1 MKQLN
6 PLDWLALI
14 LVIIGGINWGII
26 GISGID
32 LVESF
37 SGEMWYI
44 PRIIYV
50 LVGLSAVYLLRIS
63 LKLRKKDK
71 ARLKD

>member
-1 MKQLN
+1 MRQLN
-6 PLDWLALI
+6 PIDWLALI
-14 LVIIGGINWGII
+14 LVIIGGLNWGII

-44 PRIIYV
+44 PRAIYV

-63 LKLRKKDK
+63 IKLRKKDK
-71 ARLKD
+71 SRIKD